1 LKNPLRDLP
10 NEVFVVLGSSDEEPF
25 DLVIRCVRA
34 YFRALP
40 PQLLVVSVVSH
51 DHALLPS
58 SRRTPLPLRW
68 TFSILEVATAQ
79 PFKKTALPKVTGG
92 KRSEITSR
100 KMRPPG
106 VRIVS
111 ATGVVEL
118 LRGSSN
124 HAKAALL
131 AVDGRLFQSFKG
143 ANPRIVLDFG
153 LPVESSLSFFLVAG
167 SEPLL
172 RSEILDD
179 HSQASPFGPKK

>member
-1 LKNPLRDLP
+1 MLLKNPLRDLP

-68 TFSILEVATAQ
+68 TCSTVFHIRSCNCAAFQ
-79 PFKKTALPKVTGG
+79 GDALPKVTGG

-100 KMRPPG
+100 QMRPPG

-111 ATGVVEL
+111 ATGVGEL
-118 LRGSSN
+118 LVEARQITPKQHCLPSMDASSKVSKGPIHGSSSTS
-124 HAKAALL
+124 AC
-131 AVDGRLFQSFKG
+131 Q
-143 ANPRIVLDFG
+143 
-153 LPVESSLSFFLVAG
+153 
-167 SEPLL
+167 
-172 RSEILDD
+172 
-179 HSQASPFGPKK
+179 